1 MGLETPCPY
10 QLIQSLLRLKSY
22 LDETFRVSKF
32 TNTVCKGPFR
42 KKSQSSSGPG
52 VCEGK
57 EGPGREA
64 LVSPEWGKNRLFL
77 PQVYSGAAGCQEPL
91 LTGAHYLA
99 LNGKVG
105 GGVLLPTPSPQ
116 AQWKK
121 GSRALVIHRLAIS
134 GHWASRRMSQ

>member
-1 MGLETPCPY
+1 MKHFVSV
-10 QLIQSLLRLKSY
+10 SLQTQFVRDPSGKKPEFLR
-22 LDETFRVSKF
+22 
-32 TNTVCKGPFR
+32 
-42 KKSQSSSGPG
+42 PG

-121 GSRALVIHRLAIS
+121 GSRALVTHRLAIPEQ
-134 GHWASRRMSQ
+134 WASRQMSQ